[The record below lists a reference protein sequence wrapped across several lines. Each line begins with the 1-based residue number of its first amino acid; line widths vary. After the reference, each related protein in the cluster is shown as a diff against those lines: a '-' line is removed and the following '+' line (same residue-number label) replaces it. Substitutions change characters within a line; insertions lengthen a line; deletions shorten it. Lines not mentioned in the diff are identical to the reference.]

1 MKLSAALDA
10 ISLEIMSIQR
20 PLPKSLFPASQREI
34 FSSRNDFAALSKS
47 PREISKS
54 DKVSQSLASCFSNE
68 EESAP
73 SLADEIPNRALNYI
87 VGESRALMAVET
99 LGQAHWDALSGF
111 LSEELQGFV
120 DLKKQMNQAH
130 SDCEAMLKIAEE
142 VCDSPNGEVSPNRIL
157 EVAVALQEAKMRR
170 DNLRT
175 RVKSMIDGL
184 CKEILAGN
192 SSGDSLEIRLRGVL
206 GKLG

>member
-1 MKLSAALDA
+1 
-10 ISLEIMSIQR
+10 MSIQR
-20 PLPKSLFPASQREI
+20 PLPKSLFPESHREI
-34 FSSRNDFAALSKS
+34 LSSRNDFAALSKS

-54 DKVSQSLASCFSNE
+54 DKISQSLASCFSNE
-68 EESAP
+68 EENS
-73 SLADEIPNRALNYI
+73 SLLADEIPNRALNYI
-87 VGESRALMAVET
+87 IGESRALMAVET
-99 LGQAHWDALSGF
+99 VGQAHWDALSGF

-120 DLKKQMNQAH
+120 DLKKQLNQAQR
-130 SDCEAMLKIAEE
+130 DCEAMLKITEE

-157 EVAVALQEAKMRR
+157 EVALALQEAKMRR
-170 DNLRT
+170 DNFRA
-175 RVKSMIDGL
+175 RVKSIIDGL